1 MRSQGSE
8 HLFFRHFTEQ
18 GRLDGLCILLVTHLL
33 PDRPQFIQALDQI
46 GRIGAILPKPKS
58 VHGPT
63 LTWAQ
68 QHYPVLPLNRQWTN
82 TPQGVIEHIAPLVAP
97 HERLIILDIG
107 GYFAKT
113 QVTLSEYFGPRFLGV
128 VEMTENGHQ
137 RYEQEVL
144 ATPVISVARSP
155 SSRLRISRLV

>member
-68 QHYPVLPLNRQWTN
+68 QHYPVLPSIASGP
-82 TPQGVIEHIAPLVAP
+82 TPRRGDRAHSPAGGAP
-97 HERLIILDIG
+97 
-107 GYFAKT
+107 
-113 QVTLSEYFGPRFLGV
+113 
-128 VEMTENGHQ
+128 
-137 RYEQEVL
+137 
-144 ATPVISVARSP
+144 
-155 SSRLRISRLV
+155 